1 LARSTLDEARRSVLD
16 LREAPL
22 EGRSLEDALASIA
35 ADARLA
41 SPRGPTIDV
50 TVDAETA
57 PEIPAAVEQGL
68 YRIAQQA
75 VANSVRHAGA
85 ARVAVRLTWSPDAV
99 ALRVEDDGDGFDPTA
114 VPGDRFGLV
123 GMQER
128 ARLLGGTL
136 RVESAPGAGT
146 AIDVRIPIGV
156 RPAQSGGDGA

>member
-1 LARSTLDEARRSVLD
+1 R
-16 LREAPL
+16 
-22 EGRSLEDALASIA
+22 G
-35 ADARLA
+35 
-41 SPRGPTIDV
+41 SPRGPAIDV
-50 TVDAETA
+50 TVDAATA

-85 ARVAVRLTWSPDAV
+85 ARGAVHPTSSTDAV
-99 ALRVEDDGDGFDPTA
+99 GLRVEDDGDGFDPTA

-136 RVESAPGAGT
+136 RVES
-146 AIDVRIPIGV
+146 
-156 RPAQSGGDGA
+156 